1 MTEADTRRLLARFQ
15 EVSISALPVPEVFGL
30 DGTSYEIELRSG
42 FHSVIYHWW
51 RSAPASWEA
60 LGRVFTQT
68 VAELEQLRSDVL
80 ASGAAT

>member
-1 MTEADTRRLLARFQ
+1 MAEGQ
-15 EVSISALPVPEVFGL
+15 VPGSFNLSPAGTGRVGL

-51 RSAPASWEA
+51 GSAPASWEA

-68 VAELEQLRSDVL
+68 VAELEQLRSDAL
-80 ASGAAT
+80 RLGAAT